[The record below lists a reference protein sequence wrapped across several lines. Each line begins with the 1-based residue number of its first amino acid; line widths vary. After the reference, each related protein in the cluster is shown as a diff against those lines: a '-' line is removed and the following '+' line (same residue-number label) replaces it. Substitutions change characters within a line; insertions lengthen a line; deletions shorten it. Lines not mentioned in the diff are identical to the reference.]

1 MILFGKFVRQASRR
15 GCGGRKVLFFA
26 DTLRYMV
33 LRRSNQ
39 GRAPILAVPHFDWRS
54 AGFAEF
60 SSFTTTISK
69 IKLSY
74 MTALVELQ
82 ENMVRCTKKSTGN
95 HLRCGKVTESLFS

>member
-1 MILFGKFVRQASRR
+1 M
-15 GCGGRKVLFFA
+15 LFFA

-33 LRRSNQ
+33 LRRSIR
-39 GRAPILAVPHFDWRS
+39 GLAPILAVPYFDWRS
-54 AGFAEF
+54 ASFAEF
-60 SSFTTTISK
+60 SSFTTSISE

-82 ENMVRCTKKSTGN
+82 ENMVRRTKKSTGN